1 MQLKSMQILS
11 CSLVWQMT
19 VPICILPFMYLVSF
33 PFNLNG
39 FPSFM
44 CLSDW
49 TFCGCGSSLLS
60 APLVT
65 YSLLHLL
72 LSAFQMPKLVISQ
85 TISLM
90 CTLYHHP
97 VLFLHIIIVP
107 SAQKKLYS
115 SPLLHRNRG
124 NFYSGHISHNGCP
137 DKTRPGLIFKSLF
150 PSRLLFFV
158 TRLLKDSKV
167 CHTKREQNNK
177 VVLMF

>member
-1 MQLKSMQILS
+1 MQILS

-33 PFNLNG
+33 PFNLSG

-60 APLVT
+60 APLVMQ
-65 YSLLHLL
+65 SLLHLL
-72 LSAFQMPKLVISQ
+72 LSSFQMPKLVISQ

-115 SPLLHRNRG
+115 SLLLHRNRG
-124 NFYSGHISHNGCP
+124 NLVVTSPTMGVQIRR
-137 DKTRPGLIFKSLF
+137 DQAWSLRVCS
-150 PSRLLFFV
+150 PVDYFF
-158 TRLLKDSKV
+158 L
-167 CHTKREQNNK
+167 
-177 VVLMF
+177 